1 MLNEQARKKL
11 LEKILSSK
19 EFSGSK
25 IYVSYLTYLVEAAE
39 SGKNLKEISIAIEF
53 FGKGPDFNPTEDT
66 IVRTH
71 TYNLRKKLQNYY
83 YDEGKDD
90 KYRLRIPKGHYD
102 VTFVPFTDNPYHP
115 RKMLRFFVRE
125 YKLVIIIILSILL
138 LGSLVYDFT
147 LNRQLANRRII
158 EKNDPIWSDYLQS
171 KQPVLIVVGDHFFF
185 DDYSEKFQTNITI
198 RSGKIN
204 SIDDFEA
211 FKSHY
216 PDINLKPSDEPY
228 FPYHSIWSLPPILS
242 ILNSV
247 QQNSILRKSSSITPQ
262 TLGEYNIIFLGSI
275 KTLNILRHT
284 LTQSHFSYEILPHKV
299 IFKDT
304 DSTQVFKT
312 NLHSAGLNEDLVLA
326 VKLPGPV
333 DNSIFI
339 IASYHSL
346 GAPEVVNHLTQ
357 AATRKA
363 VEQQFI
369 QKYGYV
375 PQYFEILFRVTGI
388 DKTAYSTEMLIFNE
402 IKKE

>member
-1 MLNEQARKKL
+1 MLNEQTRKKL

-25 IYVSYLTYLVEAAE
+25 IYASYLTYLVEAAG
-39 SGKNLKEISIAIEF
+39 SGKNLKEVAIAIEF
-53 FGKGPDFNPTEDT
+53 FGKGSDFNPTEDT

-90 KYRLRIPKGHYD
+90 KFRLRIPKGHYD
-102 VTFVPFTDNPYHP
+102 VTFIPFTENPYHP

-125 YKLVIIIILSILL
+125 YKLVAVILMAVLL
-138 LGSLVYDFT
+138 LGVLLYNFS
-147 LNRQLANRRII
+147 LNRQLSTYRFIDQS
-158 EKNDPIWSDYLQS
+158 DPIWKDYLQS
-171 KQPVLIVVGDHFFF
+171 KQPVLIVIGDHFFF

-204 SIDDFEA
+204 SNEDFEA
-211 FKSHY
+211 FKSQF
-216 PDINLKPSDEPY
+216 PDKILKPSDEPY
-228 FPYHSIWSLPPILS
+228 FPYHSIWSLPPVLS
-242 ILNSV
+242 ILNSAK
-247 QQNSILRKSSSITPQ
+247 QNSILRKSSSITPQ

-275 KTLNILRHT
+275 KTLNILKHT

-299 IFKDT
+299 LYT
-304 DSTQVFKT
+304 NADSTREFKT
-312 NLHSAGLNEDLVLA
+312 KLHSAGLNEDLVLA
-326 VKLPGPV
+326 VKLPGPA

-346 GAPEVVNHLTQ
+346 GAPEVVTHLTQ

-363 VEQQFI
+363 VEQQFVD
-369 QKYGYV
+369 KYGYV
-375 PQYFEILFRVTGI
+375 PRYFEILFRVTGI

-402 IKKE
+402 IGK